1 MPDFTYTALDR
12 AGKQITG
19 TLSGG
24 DKSDAAAKVR
34 ALGYFP
40 VNVSSSNGNGNG
52 VARNVVPISGGL
64 GRPNIDAANRG
75 RADAAAPAAGKKVGR
90 VQILLFTRELS
101 DLIDAGLPIDR
112 ALTVLLEQTDSEALQ
127 EMLRK
132 LQSDIRAGNS
142 LSDSL
147 RNFPREFPSLYAN
160 MIHAGEVSGQLAPVL
175 TRLADF

>member
-19 TLSGG
+19 TLTGG

-40 VNVSSSNGNGNG
+40 VSVASSNGHGG
-52 VARNVVPISGGL
+52 KAARNVVPISGGL

-75 RADAAAPAAGKKVGR
+75 RTNAEAPLQGKKVGR

-112 ALTVLLEQTDSEALQ
+112 ALTVLVEQTDNEALQ
-127 EMLRK
+127 VMLKK
-132 LQSDIRAGNS
+132 LQADIRAG
-142 LSDSL
+142 
-147 RNFPREFPSLYAN
+147 
-160 MIHAGEVSGQLAPVL
+160 
-175 TRLADF
+175 